1 MPWCSVVLFCFLV
14 LCLCVCFCVFCLV
27 GGFCVFVVGV
37 LGVLL
42 VGRGSVLGVFWVFG
56 GGFCLFLGLFFGI
69 MVLGG
74 FLGIWPWVESSLFP
88 CQRVMHWGAFSSFL
102 GSIINL

>member
-42 VGRGSVLGVFWVFG
+42 VGCGSVLGVFWVFG
-56 GGFCLFLGLFFGI
+56 GDFRLFLGLFFGI
-69 MVLGG
+69 MVLGA
-74 FLGIWPWVESSLFP
+74 FLGIWPCVESSLFP
-88 CQRVMHWGAFSSFL
+88 CQCVMHCGAFSSFW

>member
-14 LCLCVCFCVFCLV
+14 LCLCVCFCAFCLV

-42 VGRGSVLGVFWVFG
+42 VGCGSVLGVFWVFG
-56 GGFCLFLGLFFGI
+56 GGFRLFLGLFFGV
-69 MVLGG
+69 MVLGV
-74 FLGIWPWVESSLFP
+74 FWVSGP
-88 CQRVMHWGAFSSFL
+88 VWKVAFSLVSAFCTGVHFL
-102 GSIINL
+102 HFGGL

>member
-1 MPWCSVVLFCFLV
+1 MRGRGGSVVGAGCSVVLFCFLV

-42 VGRGSVLGVFWVFG
+42 VGCGLFWVFFWVFG

-74 FLGIWPWVESSLFP
+74 FLGI
-88 CQRVMHWGAFSSFL
+88 
-102 GSIINL
+102 

>member
-1 MPWCSVVLFCFLV
+1 MWWVLGALVFCCSFLFLV

-42 VGRGSVLGVFWVFG
+42 VGCGLFWVLFWVFG
-56 GGFCLFLGLFFGI
+56 GGFCLFLGVVFWYNGFGWFFGY
-69 MVLGG
+69 LALCGK
-74 FLGIWPWVESSLFP
+74 
-88 CQRVMHWGAFSSFL
+88 
-102 GSIINL
+102 

>member
-14 LCLCVCFCVFCLV
+14 LCLCVCFCAFCLV
-27 GGFCVFVVGV
+27 GGCCWWGVVC
-37 LGVLL
+37 L
-42 VGRGSVLGVFWVFG
+42 GSVLGVFWVFG
-56 GGFCLFLGLFFGI
+56 GGFRLFLGLFFGI

-74 FLGIWPWVESSLFP
+74 FLGIWPCVESSLFP
-88 CQRVMHWGAFSSFL
+88 CQCVMHWGAFSSFW

>member
-37 LGVLL
+37 VGVLL
-42 VGRGSVLGVFWVFG
+42 VGCGLFGVFFGGLRVCFGWFSPVFG
-56 GGFCLFLGLFFGI
+56 VVFWYNGFGWFFGY
-69 MVLGG
+69 LALCGK
-74 FLGIWPWVESSLFP
+74 
-88 CQRVMHWGAFSSFL
+88 
-102 GSIINL
+102 

>member
-1 MPWCSVVLFCFLV
+1 MPWCSFVLFCFLV
-14 LCLCVCFCVFCLV
+14 LCLCVCFCAFCLV

-37 LGVLL
+37 LG
-42 VGRGSVLGVFWVFG
+42 SVLGAFWVFG

-74 FLGIWPWVESSLFP
+74 FLGI
-88 CQRVMHWGAFSSFL
+88 
-102 GSIINL
+102 